1 MGDEIS
7 LSVEDTN
14 AIRAKLGL
22 KPLVVGR
29 DAPVR
34 PDIADVI
41 GSSKVDVVESKL
53 EADKEEGKRLLDELT
68 TGGGILDLFG
78 DAPEG
83 TAADPKRVRVSQLA
97 ADATADSDGSYSNK
111 PSSSSDSDSSELDE

>member
-29 DAPVR
+29 DSPAQQN
-34 PDIADVI
+34 IADI
-41 GSSKVDVVESKL
+41 GSSSKVDVVESKL

-78 DAPEG
+78 DVPDVSS
-83 TAADPKRVRVSQLA
+83 ADPKRVRVSELP
-97 ADATADSDGSYSNK
+97 ADATVESDGSPSK
-111 PSSSSDSDSSELDE
+111 ETSSSSDSDSSELDE